1 MAKPNPYGVRA
12 VRHLKSASSNAP
24 RKRLDRSGR
33 VCATKQAVMDRTYD
47 YFLRE
52 VDPIIGECITY
63 LLCIRPDDVAVSML
77 DFLEKRQKGETPSI
91 GKGHSEKATKAQRL
105 YLATQISPVITKLVN
120 RIATSRPAEVL
131 AFMCIELSNIINQ
144 GDALNCDK
152 SENDKSVQ
160 STTESDKKS
169 VPPAV
174 DTVVPKVTVDSAP
187 QNMNII
193 FLGMTGAGKSSF
205 IDALQGKFNDGI
217 RPTIGF
223 RPTSMMMGADKI
235 RFYDV
240 GGGEK
245 IRKIWP
251 EYFHDTHAIVYMV
264 DSSETDP
271 AKIGDSIELFKE
283 TMAHPLLHD
292 KPIIFMSNKQDHDDS
307 KAGDIIKELYSM
319 SSFSNCSYAEVSCHA
334 GSPESS
340 YAGETDPR
348 LEVALEVLLK
358 QVQAQYASLNAR
370 VERDSGVK
378 AELEAKK
385 RQEKERK
392 ILRNKILCAFPHKVD
407 KAFVNEDTP
416 KEPEDT
422 FSLEDGETF
431 LAAEIGVDTLPPIG
445 VEVAAMIGYQKLALQ
460 MVGAFIHPISKKKKA
475 MSWDECKALVVELRL
490 ELGIV
495 DL

>member
-12 VRHLKSASSNAP
+12 VRHLKSSSSNATA

-63 LLCIRPDDVAVSML
+63 LLCIRPDDVAVTML
-77 DFLEKRQKGETPSI
+77 DFLEKRQQGQTPTI
-91 GKGHSEKATKAQRL
+91 GKDPAEKATKAQRL

-120 RIATSRPAEVL
+120 RIATTRPTEVL
-131 AFMCIELSNIINQ
+131 SFMCSELTNIVNQ
-144 GDALNCDK
+144 GDSLNHDK
-152 SENDKSVQ
+152 SEIDTSSKHSGVSEKQ
-160 STTESDKKS
+160 S
-169 VPPAV
+169 VPPVV
-174 DTVVPKVTVDSAP
+174 DNPKPVVDSKS
-187 QNMNII
+187 MNII

-240 GGGEK
+240 GGGIK

-251 EYFHDTHAIVYMV
+251 EYFHDAHAIVYMI
-264 DSSETDP
+264 DSAETDP
-271 AKIGDSIELFKE
+271 VKIGESIELFKE
-283 TMAHPLLHD
+283 TMEHPLLLN
-292 KPIIFMSNKQDHDDS
+292 KPIIFMSNKQDHPDS
-307 KAGDIIKELYSM
+307 KAADIVKELYAVDTISC
-319 SSFSNCSYAEVSCHA
+319 CSYAEVSCHA
-334 GSPESS
+334 GSSESN

-348 LEVALEVLLK
+348 LETALEILLK
-358 QVQAQYASLNAR
+358 QTQEQYASLNAR
-370 VERDSGVK
+370 VERDSVIK
-378 AELEAKK
+378 SAQEAKK

-407 KAFVNEDTP
+407 KAFVTEDTP

-422 FSLEDGETF
+422 FSIEEGETF
-431 LAAEIGVDTLPPIG
+431 LAAEIGIDKLPPIG

-475 MSWDECKALVVELRL
+475 MTWEECHALVVELRL
-490 ELGIV
+490 ELGIL